1 MKDYSYV
8 YNAHPAFIEKMYR
21 QYSEDPNSVDS
32 GWRTFFEG
40 FEFAG
45 VAPQGALVATS
56 AQSYMYTRHLDN
68 KPCDVSAG
76 EL

>member
-8 YNAHPAFIEKMYR
+8 YNAHPSFIEQMYKEF
-21 QYSEDPNSVDS
+21 QQSPETVDS

-45 VAPQGALVATS
+45 IGAE
-56 AQSYMYTRHLDN
+56 
-68 KPCDVSAG
+68 G
-76 EL
+76 EASTPHGKGGG